1 MDATPRRERFDRV
14 RRTIQRRNPNRSSG
28 FAGSG
33 APGVGHRWIRFLAGL
48 LLILAFAFG
57 IIPALERLGPVR
69 EVRDAIRN
77 AGIDA
82 TALFYTESDV
92 SGEAE
97 VSIRDAIRYSVHN
110 ADCAA
115 EFPRDEI
122 EKSSKQI
129 EASLR

>member
-14 RRTIQRRNPNRSSG
+14 GRTVHRRNPNRSSG
-28 FAGSG
+28 SAHTGVPG
-33 APGVGHRWIRFLAGL
+33 AVHRWVRFLAGV

-57 IIPALERLGPVR
+57 LIPALERLGPVR

-77 AGIDA
+77 RGIDA

-97 VSIRDAIRYSVHN
+97 VSIRDAIRYSVHK
-110 ADCAA
+110 ADCPAA
-115 EFPRDEI
+115 LSRDGI
-122 EKSSKQI
+122 E
-129 EASLR
+129 